1 MNEPRKS
8 RRLNTSGANHARQ
21 ETGTGFDTPVQQHR
35 PAYDQDRDTGAVRR
49 TAARPASGLYD
60 QDADPGIPSTTAQR
74 RTVKRTAQTRQTA
87 APAASRSV
95 YHAPR
100 PQESAAGHS
109 APRSTGS
116 GRGTT
121 PPPQHPKAHTGGAG
135 KPRRP
140 KKKKGCLGV
149 FLTLLLVMFGLSAAA
164 LGVTFFVMTDGMKGD
179 VTISDFIN
187 TPKELQGDQA
197 NILVCGIDYE
207 EGRAYSN
214 DPTSNDGMTDMIMYV
229 HFDLKGH
236 KISMMQ
242 IPRNTFVGDS
252 VPNTNGQIN
261 SVALAGGSVDALAQV
276 IYDQFKL
283 PVDYY
288 VTIDMQSLKE
298 IVDTFG
304 GVRVYVPHDM
314 AYGGSS
320 LQQGYQ
326 TLNGDAAEFF
336 VRNRHG
342 EGYANSDLDRLTMQ
356 RYFYSG
362 LLRRFRTMTVWDVAK
377 LLPVFRNYVKTDM
390 SAGTMVSMGV
400 SLLKVDSANIMMCR
414 TPEYGSTQYYN
425 NNSVINAAS
434 KETADLLN
442 QYFRT
447 YTEPVNELN
456 LASWYPSS
464 SFYDANISYMGAL
477 DNETKDA
484 QQNNNLDGSED
495 EVPHYETS
503 AGDGASSDSGSDQ
516 AA

>member
-1 MNEPRKS
+1 
-8 RRLNTSGANHARQ
+8 
-21 ETGTGFDTPVQQHR
+21 
-35 PAYDQDRDTGAVRR
+35 
-49 TAARPASGLYD
+49 
-60 QDADPGIPSTTAQR
+60 
-74 RTVKRTAQTRQTA
+74 
-87 APAASRSV
+87 
-95 YHAPR
+95 
-100 PQESAAGHS
+100 
-109 APRSTGS
+109 
-116 GRGTT
+116 
-121 PPPQHPKAHTGGAG
+121 
-135 KPRRP
+135 
-140 KKKKGCLGV
+140 
-149 FLTLLLVMFGLSAAA
+149 
-164 LGVTFFVMTDGMKGD
+164 MTDGMKGN

-425 NNSVINAAS
+425 NSSVINAAS

-503 AGDGASSDSGSDQ
+503 AGENASSESGSDK